1 MTNEKAKKDTRST
14 AIDREIYESVEA
26 AVPLVSAQVGFKVS
40 ATQAVNYLLGKA
52 VADLVG

>member
-1 MTNEKAKKDTRST
+1 
-14 AIDREIYESVEA
+14 
-26 AVPLVSAQVGFKVS
+26 VSAQVGFKVS